1 MRKQADIGCCTVEE
15 RFAAARLSGIT
26 EIRDFKDFKD
36 LKVIRVIKD
45 KKSPFTEL
53 RQQASA
59 INLLYCRAAKAE
71 EPKAQWEI

>member
-1 MRKQADIGCCTVEE
+1 MI
-15 RFAAARLSGIT
+15 L
-26 EIRDFKDFKD
+26 KD

-53 RQQASA
+53 QQQASA

>member
-1 MRKQADIGCCTVEE
+1 MI
-15 RFAAARLSGIT
+15 L
-26 EIRDFKDFKD
+26 KD

-53 RQQASA
+53 QQQASA

-71 EPKAQWEI
+71 EPAYWSKIVHKIGAID